1 MIQKT
6 AATAARVELL
16 QQTTGSI
23 VDTLVW
29 ILTCALE
36 EGVVGALVQYLA
48 QTGAFFMAEV
58 KIINHTN
65 HDELKNYDFY
75 TNQSSVTVYCYI
87 SYQDC
92 KPRTRSESCYKIRD
106 RETCLITSD
115 PRTKWYGPCDWCG
128 EHCGNDN
135 VCEPHVYIQKY
146 KVTDYETCLK

>member
-1 MIQKT
+1 MTKRASGSFSVYSLSTFYLDIIIQCDLTSFEVCKRYGLILTQKT

-23 VDTLVW
+23 VDTLAW

-65 HDELKNYDFY
+65 HDELKNY
-75 TNQSSVTVYCYI
+75 YCYRYSI
-87 SYQDC
+87 LFHFIL
-92 KPRTRSESCYKIRD
+92 R
-106 RETCLITSD
+106 L
-115 PRTKWYGPCDWCG
+115 
-128 EHCGNDN
+128 
-135 VCEPHVYIQKY
+135 
-146 KVTDYETCLK
+146 